1 MKVRDKGF
9 AETNILVANE
19 NEVGVAQFR
28 GWFAGLSLRPKE
40 PNSMPVEQKFPCYVL
55 DRFSSAVDRK

>member
-28 GWFAGLSLRPKE
+28 GWFAGLSLRPKK
-40 PNSMPVEQKFPCYVL
+40 PNSMQVERMR
-55 DRFSSAVDRK
+55 RFCPIDFAGFAFA